1 MSDLSESKKQE
12 FDLYY
17 GSLKLPNCSKCGNN
31 NHVIPAV
38 CGKPSRD
45 LYLYSEL
52 GSIKLGGCC
61 EHHEAWCKKCEEYV
75 N

>member
-1 MSDLSESKKQE
+1 MSDLSENKKRE

-17 GSLKLPNCSKCGNN
+17 RGLKLPNCKKCGNSDQ
-31 NHVIPAV
+31 VIPAV
-38 CGKPSRD
+38 CGKPSRE

-61 EHHEAWCKKCEEYV
+61 ERHEAWCKKCEEYI

>member
-1 MSDLSESKKQE
+1 
-12 FDLYY
+12 
-17 GSLKLPNCSKCGNN
+17 
-31 NHVIPAV
+31 V

-52 GSIKLGGCC
+52 GSIILGGCC
-61 EHHEAWCKKCEEYV
+61 ERHEAWCKKCEEYV